1 MSRQASLALSGYLP
15 AFENPEE
22 PFLHHYSFPE
32 EGAVAETQ
40 LTRGEFWTLSRKAAA
55 ALTEQGRGK
64 GDCFAL
70 CFGANHYL
78 DLAFRLAA
86 AMTGTIP
93 VTINW
98 QADPVARIAHKIRLT
113 ECRLILTD
121 RWFSREKLGE
131 LQRTFPQLPVFC
143 IEDVRELPPLPED
156 EFCRDPDLNEEF
168 TKIIIFTSGTTG
180 EPKGVRLPYRC
191 YRTNRAT
198 FESFLAVSPDCR
210 FATVVV
216 NPLHHTNSTAVTD
229 WALRRPGTHLH
240 LMERYSTPYWRILV
254 QAVTKGYERMAAPL
268 VSRHFDFLESLIE
281 SGRLPVELTALKD
294 ALGKVDVLIGSAPV
308 GPTTVKRFLR
318 LSARTPRVRFGST
331 ETCLQV
337 LGIPHH
343 LCEEAKQKAFERGWS
358 HEYGGERKAGYY
370 IGRPH
375 PPYTEARIVKSTTP
389 GDPGYM
395 QDCEPGEPGFLLTR
409 GDNLMS
415 GYVKDPEATA
425 DVFRDGWYNGL
436 GDVCFALR
444 SPQDSE
450 LDYYWMSRTSSLLLR
465 GGANYSGAQIA
476 AELKDFI
483 VARYRLPADAFEV
496 AVIGLKI
503 GSEHEDS
510 CCVAIELLSEGA
522 EDKRRAIEGAFLQ
535 EAPKHVSKGA
545 RPDLL
550 RFMPIPRNF
559 KGAIQVEVL
568 KDAYRESLESGS
580 EL

>member
-1 MSRQASLALSGYLP
+1 MSRKGSLALSDYLP
-15 AFENPEE
+15 AFERPGE
-22 PFLHHYSFPE
+22 PFLHYYSFPQ
-32 EGAVAETQ
+32 EGAVAETEC
-40 LTRGEFWTLSRKAAA
+40 TRGEFWTLSRKAAT
-55 ALTEQGRGK
+55 ALTEGGCGK
-64 GDCFAL
+64 GHCFAL
-70 CFGANHYL
+70 CFGANQYL

-98 QADPVARIAHKIRLT
+98 QADPVARVVHKIRLT

-121 RWFSREKLGE
+121 GCFPRETLGE
-131 LQRTFPQLPVFC
+131 IQRTLPELAVFS
-143 IEDVRELPPLPED
+143 IEDVRGLPPLPED
-156 EFCRDPDLNEEF
+156 EFCGDLNEEA

-180 EPKGVRLPYRC
+180 EPKGAQLPYRC

-254 QAVTKGYERMAAPL
+254 QAVAKGYERMAAPL
-268 VSRHFDFLESLIE
+268 VSRHFDFLEGLIE

-337 LGIPHH
+337 LGVPHH
-343 LCEEAKQKAFERGWS
+343 LSEEAKQKAFERGWS
-358 HEYGGERKAGYY
+358 HEHGGERKVGYY
-370 IGRPH
+370 VGRPH

-425 DVFRDGWYNGL
+425 EVFRDGWYNGL

-444 SPQDSE
+444 SPEDNE
-450 LDYYWMSRTSSLLLR
+450 PDYYWMSRTSSLLVR

-476 AELKDFI
+476 GELKDF
-483 VARYRLPADAFEV
+483 VTTHYGLPGDAFEI
-496 AVIGLKI
+496 AVVGLKVE
-503 GSEHEDS
+503 SEHEDS
-510 CCVAIELLSEGA
+510 CCVAIELLSEVA
-522 EDKRRAIEGAFLQ
+522 RDKRRAIEDTFLE
-535 EAPKHVSKGA
+535 EAPRHVSKGA
-545 RPDLL
+545 RPDHL

-559 KGAIQVEVL
+559 KGAVLVEVL
-568 KDAYRESLESGS
+568 KEAYLEILESGP
-580 EL
+580 EP